1 MRRTVQKRDA
11 SDGWGVARPPR
22 PSQVP
27 GVSMAGFHD
36 RGSGPFDLQSV
47 PHPAV
52 TVVFEFGDG
61 PLIIEDAAGR
71 SHRESLVAGIA
82 PAVRVRGENIECV
95 QVRLTPVVAH
105 TVLGVSPAELEHAVV
120 ALDDLWGPDAARIRE
135 RLSETHSWEKRF
147 AVTDAALARRHA
159 TGPAVDPEVAWVWR
173 RIVVNRGWVRVDELA
188 DEIGWS
194 RKRLWSRFRSQ
205 IGLPPKRAAKLIRF
219 DHAAHRLSAGLG
231 AARVAAEAGYV
242 DQSHLHRDVQ
252 EFTGGTPSTM
262 VDDTWLAVDDIA
274 WSRHGTFVQD
284 PRPGV
289 A

>member
-1 MRRTVQKRDA
+1 MRRTGVKRDA
-11 SDGWGVARPPR
+11 SDGWGVARPQQ
-22 PSQVP
+22 PSRVP

-61 PLIIEDAAGR
+61 PLIIEDTAGR
-71 SHRESLVAGIA
+71 SQRGSLVAGIA

-95 QVRLTPVVAH
+95 QVRLTPVVAQ
-105 TVLGVSPAELEHAVV
+105 TVLGVSPSEMEQAVV
-120 ALDDLWGPDAARIRE
+120 ALDDLWGRDAEGIRE
-135 RLSETHSWEKRF
+135 RLSETHSWDERF
-147 AVTDAALARRHA
+147 ALIDAALVRRRA
-159 TGPAVDPEVAWVWR
+159 TGPTVDPEVAWVWQ

-188 DEIGWS
+188 VEIGWS

-205 IGLPPKRAAKLIRF
+205 IGMPPKRAARLIRF

-242 DQSHLHRDVQ
+242 DQSHLHRDVL

-262 VDDTWLAVDDIA
+262 VDDIWLAVDDIA
-274 WSRHGTFVQD
+274 WASHGTFVQD
-284 PRPGV
+284 PRP
-289 A
+289 